1 MCKRQYDIDI
11 DIITVISSGIY
22 GELGIEEFH
31 KIAKEQNIY
40 TDHMDSI
47 NRITDDKEYDA
58 LVERMVTRSE
68 GTGVSTV
75 VLFCSLQHM
84 QGITEAAQRNP
95 KASKFVWIASDSLD
109 TAIRDKTKICI
120 LTIQLTEKG
129 LSESFVN
136 YFKKLNMLD
145 EKWKRHVVLIKFWED
160 WFKCRLEN
168 NPSSSSYNQSC
179 SGKESMYNVTQG
191 FTLQPVMSVVYA
203 FAHALDSLQKELCP
217 NQSGICP
224 NMASFRRERLLQ
236 HLRNVSFENFLNTN
250 LTFNANGEV
259 MAMYQIF
266 NFHQVGSQK
275 SYELIGWWDGQK
287 SAKDERLV
295 LNPDD
300 VMWFEAGNGSIP
312 QSYCS
317 AECEFGYV
325 RQQWEG
331 YPFEYCWKCHKCDKL
346 QLIVDDKCVTGPPGY
361 IPNAKRDMW
370 IKRELRYL
378 KWTNTASIIIAVVS
392 VISMI
397 GTLAVLLIFL
407 KYRNNPTVKASAREL
422 SCIILT
428 GIFLCFIIP
437 FIFIAKPTDLVCAAR
452 QVTPGIALTMIY
464 SALFMKINRVY
475 RVFTSAKTTK
485 QRPPLVRPKSQ
496 ILITFGLIAVQILI
510 TLLGL
515 LTHITRA
522 TETYYSAEE
531 KLVLECQIESKTYF
545 GSISYV
551 VVLMMLSTVYAF
563 KTRKFPRNFNESKY
577 IGITLYITLATTV
590 LFFAFYLN
598 THDTIVKSALC
609 ATGMLLL
616 GLITLLGLFS
626 QRLVVIFCVKE
637 ALVNKSF
644 IAQPAS
650 SEMAKSPVIVTKNEK
665 PSTPGLETVLGNE
678 ESLPGRSV
686 SF

>member
-1 MCKRQYDIDI
+1 MCKREYMQLIN
-11 DIITVISSGIY
+11 IIIIISSGIY

-40 TDHMDSI
+40 TDHMGSI
-47 NRITDDKEYDA
+47 NRITDDKEYDT
-58 LVERMVTRSE
+58 LVEEMVARSE
-68 GTGVSTV
+68 GTGISAVL
-75 VLFCSLQHM
+75 LFCTLEHM
-84 QGITEAAQRNP
+84 QGITKAAERNL

-120 LTIQLTEKG
+120 LTIQLTEEG
-129 LSESFVN
+129 FSESFVN

-145 EKWKRHVVLIKFWED
+145 QKWKQHVVLIKFWED
-160 WFKCRLEN
+160 WFKCRLGN

-203 FAHALDSLQKELCP
+203 FAHALDRLQKELCP
-217 NQSGICP
+217 NQSGICT
-224 NMASFRRERLLQ
+224 NMTSFRRERLLQ
-236 HLRNVSFENFLNTN
+236 HLRNVSFENFLNTS

-266 NFHQVGSQK
+266 NFHQDDSQTFYK
-275 SYELIGWWDGQK
+275 LIGWWNGQK
-287 SAKDERLV
+287 SAKNERLV
-295 LNPDD
+295 LNTTD

-312 QSYCS
+312 QSFCS

-325 RQQWEG
+325 RQQKER

-346 QLIVDDKCVTGPPGY
+346 QLIVDNNTKCETGLPGY

-397 GTLAVLLIFL
+397 VTLAVLLIFL
-407 KYRNNPTVKASAREL
+407 KYRNNRTVKASGREL

-452 QVTPGIALTMIY
+452 QVTPVIALTMIY

-485 QRPPLVRPKSQ
+485 QRPPLVQPKSQ
-496 ILITFGLIAVQILI
+496 ILITSGLIAVQILI
-510 TLLGL
+510 TLLCL
-515 LTHITRA
+515 IMHITRA

-531 KLVLECQIESKTYF
+531 NLVLECQIESRTYF
-545 GSISYV
+545 SSISYV

-598 THDTIVKSALC
+598 THDTIVESALC

-626 QRLVVIFCVKE
+626 QRLVVIFS
-637 ALVNKSF
+637 NKAAQVSDSF
-644 IAQPAS
+644 RAWPAS
-650 SEMAKSPVIVTKNEK
+650 SEMGKGPVIVTKNEN
-665 PSTPGLETVLGNE
+665 PCTSGLETVLGNE
-678 ESLPGRSV
+678 ESLPGRSA
-686 SF
+686 

>member
-1 MCKRQYDIDI
+1 
-11 DIITVISSGIY
+11 
-22 GELGIEEFH
+22 
-31 KIAKEQNIY
+31 
-40 TDHMDSI
+40 
-47 NRITDDKEYDA
+47 
-58 LVERMVTRSE
+58 MVTRSE

-84 QGITEAAQRNP
+84 QGITEAAQHNP
-95 KASKFVWIASDSLD
+95 QASKFVWLASDDLD
-109 TAIRDKTKICI
+109 KTIRNKTKICI
-120 LTIQLTEKG
+120 ITIQLTEDG
-129 LSESFVN
+129 LSDSFKN
-136 YFKKLNMLD
+136 YYNNLNMLD
-145 EKWKRHVVLIKFWED
+145 EKWKQHGVLIKFWED
-160 WFKCRLEN
+160 WFKSRLGN
-168 NPSSSSYNQSC
+168 NSSRSSYNKSC
-179 SGKESMYNVTQG
+179 SGNESMHDVSQG
-191 FTLQPVMSVVYA
+191 FNLQLVMSTVYA

-224 NMASFRRERLLQ
+224 NMESFRRERLLQ
-236 HLRNVSFENFLNTN
+236 HLRNVSFENFLNTS

-259 MAMYQIF
+259 MGMYQIF

-275 SYELIGWWDGQK
+275 FYKLIGSWNGQK

-295 LNPDD
+295 LNADD

-331 YPFEYCWKCHKCDKL
+331 YSFEYCWKCHKCDKL
-346 QLIVDDKCVTGPPGY
+346 QLIVDNNTKCVTGLPGY

-407 KYRNNPTVKASAREL
+407 KYRNNCTVKASAREL
-422 SCIILT
+422 SRIILT

-522 TETYYSAEE
+522 TETYHSAEE
-531 KLVLECQIESKTYF
+531 NLVLECQIETTTYASSF
-545 GSISYV
+545 SYV
-551 VVLMMLSTVYAF
+551 VALMMLSTVYAF

-598 THDTIVKSALC
+598 THDTIVESALC

-626 QRLVVIFCVKE
+626 QRLVVIFCAKE
-637 ALVNKSF
+637 AQVSDSF

-650 SEMAKSPVIVTKNEK
+650 SEMGKSPVIVTKNEN
-665 PSTPGLETVLGNE
+665 PCTSGLETVLGDE